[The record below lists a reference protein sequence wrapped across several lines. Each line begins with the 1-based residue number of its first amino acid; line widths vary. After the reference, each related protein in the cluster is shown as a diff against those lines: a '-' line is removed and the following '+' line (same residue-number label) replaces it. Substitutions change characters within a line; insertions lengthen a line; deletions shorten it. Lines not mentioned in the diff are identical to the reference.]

1 VRQLLAAGIVC
12 GVLAVVVAGCG
23 GSEPESKPVSAVAAR
38 SCPAAWR
45 AGWQQLANS
54 VHADVYCPTWMPPPL
69 DGKIDGTYANG
80 RWVDPDRSF
89 LVSLLWFERSAGG
102 INGEVHVNFRGYPG
116 STKVPLCED
125 TRTDG
130 GTTTRVEIPCFSDA
144 RGTKVVAGEKVT
156 VYTVNQGID
165 QWHVL
170 YAWQRDGTL
179 YTVSQHVIEPYTFR
193 RVVRS
198 LDRLMG
204 GLVRLSPASA

>member
-1 VRQLLAAGIVC
+1 M
-12 GVLAVVVAGCG
+12 
-23 GSEPESKPVSAVAAR
+23 
-38 SCPAAWR
+38 PA
-45 AGWQQLANS
+45 
-54 VHADVYCPTWMPPPL
+54 PL

-102 INGEVHVNFRGYPG
+102 ISGEVHVNFRGYPG
-116 STKVPLCED
+116 STKVPTCED
-125 TRTDG
+125 TRSDG
-130 GTTTRVEIPCFSDA
+130 GKVTRVEIPCFSDPH
-144 RGTKVVAGEKVT
+144 GTKMIAGEKVT

-170 YAWQRDGTL
+170 YAWKHDGTL
-179 YTVSQHVIEPYTFR
+179 YTVSQHVIEPFTFR

-198 LDRLMG
+198 LDRLMR